1 MRCQTLSFF
10 NGITVN
16 RPNGSHHFPISG
28 VLTSGH
34 GQLRQGH
41 ANYLAAVE
49 SLKTPAVPIN
59 MSGTLAPIDCRQH
72 MNTYFASKCT

>member
-1 MRCQTLSFF
+1 MPARLRL
-10 NGITVN
+10 TVIII
-16 RPNGSHHFPISG
+16 FPISG

-49 SLKTPAVPIN
+49 SLKTPPVPNN
-59 MSGTLAPIDCRQH
+59 MSGTLNYLHP
-72 MNTYFASKCT
+72 